1 MKTIYCYTHLLPE
14 GTQAE
19 LSFLELLLDENWSRG
34 LLCFPPDL
42 FQHTGPLNQKLP
54 SKRNYEFLLR
64 AAKICPVTVVG
75 CGDLSSVET
84 DDDINLLKEILPKET
99 IPKPSPEAIWLTPE
113 AEPECSS
120 REEALS
126 HAWDSYR
133 TDCYILGKYQEDLL
147 ENDCFQAVT
156 EALLSLIPSLPDSQA
171 AVSFMEQMISRSP
184 AYYAI
189 DDAVAPILL
198 YTGDSTC
205 FSTLDHFALELAD
218 NFRRLGQRVE
228 TFDLAAR
235 GNQALTDLIGRRFKA
250 VIGIQSYIF
259 HILMQDGTTNLHN
272 LIHGPK
278 YQMILD
284 HPAWLKDSVRQGP
297 DDYRLLIHDRYYMQ
311 FAKIHYPAIKD
322 VLYFPPGGSLPA
334 HTDEADQIWQKKI
347 YDISFIGTYRNYRER
362 LSMLY
367 QLQPEYRHLAAHFL
381 KVLRE
386 QPDLPAEHAF
396 SLAYMN
402 MPSSNIFFA
411 NMPDPDILLSN
422 MPDLNILSSSTPDSN
437 ILPSNTSST
446 NILAS
451 NISSSNIPAP
461 NASASRED
469 LCKPEARDAFLQLF
483 YEMRQCCFCIM
494 LYYREQIIRTL
505 LEAGLTIH
513 VYSDSW
519 KNAPF
524 AHHPGLVIHPAL
536 SVSESL
542 EVMQQSRISLNIMSW
557 HKDGLTER
565 ILNSMLCQSVVV
577 SDRSL
582 ALEEFFSDGEEIL
595 LFSLK
600 ETDRLPAMLKE
611 LLQDDSRMR
620 QIMAKGYQKACEEH
634 LWIRRAKQLLEEIE
648 QS

>member
-19 LSFLELLLDENWSRG
+19 LSFLELLLNENWSRG
-34 LLCFPPDL
+34 FLCFPSDL
-42 FQHTGPLNQKLP
+42 FRHTGPLNQKLP
-54 SKRNYEFLLR
+54 AKRNYEFLLR
-64 AAKICPVTVVG
+64 AAKIYPVTVVG
-75 CGDLSSVET
+75 YGNLSSAET
-84 DDDINLLKEILPKET
+84 GDESFSDNTSDNETSDPIISDPIIHDRIISGDTNLWKEILPKELS
-99 IPKPSPEAIWLTPE
+99 PQPSPEAIWLMPE

-120 REEALS
+120 QEESLS
-126 HAWDSYR
+126 HAWDGYR

-156 EALLSLIPSLPDSQA
+156 EALLSLIPTLPDSKA

-218 NFRRLGQRVE
+218 NFRKLGQRVE

-235 GNQALTDLIGRRFKA
+235 GNQALTEFIGRRFKA
-250 VIGIQSYIF
+250 VIGIQSYVF

-278 YQMILD
+278 YQMVLD
-284 HPAWLKDSVRQGP
+284 HPAWLKDAIRQGP
-297 DDYRLLIHDRYYMQ
+297 DDYRLLIHDRYYMH
-311 FAKIHYPAIKD
+311 FAKTYYPAVKD
-322 VLYFPPGGSLPA
+322 VLYFPPGGSIPA
-334 HTDEADQIWQKKI
+334 YTEEADLIWQKKI
-347 YDISFIGTYRNYRER
+347 YDISFIGTYRDYRER
-362 LSMLY
+362 ISMLY

-386 QPDLPAEHAF
+386 QPDLPAEQAF
-396 SLAYMN
+396 SLTLMN
-402 MPSSNIFFA
+402 MPF
-411 NMPDPDILLSN
+411 
-422 MPDLNILSSSTPDSN
+422 
-437 ILPSNTSST
+437 
-446 NILAS
+446 
-451 NISSSNIPAP
+451 SNIPVP
-461 NASASRED
+461 DVSDFRKDSRR
-469 LCKPEARDAFLQLF
+469 PEERDAFLQLF

-494 LYYREQIIRTL
+494 LYYREQVIRTL
-505 LEAGLTIH
+505 LDAGLTIH

-542 EVMQQSRISLNIMSW
+542 EIMQQSKISLNIMSW
-557 HKDGLTER
+557 HKDGMTER

-582 ALEEFFSDGEEIL
+582 ALEEFFSDGEELL

-600 ETDRLPAMLKE
+600 EMDHLPDMLKE
-611 LLQDDSRMR
+611 LLQDESRMR
-620 QIMAKGYQKACEEH
+620 QITAKGYQKAYEEH
-634 LWIRRAKQLLEEIE
+634 SWIRRAKQLLKEIE
-648 QS
+648 AL